1 MQNQPTKKTTVQ
13 ILRKDDATFDEETMS
28 AEARWSYY
36 VASFI
41 KVEPTE
47 GVPIAGR
54 LSMPFLKR
62 NLPEDVEESEGR
74 ERSVPYLY
82 ENNLELRI
90 CVNSYKILWTPRSG
104 DWFVHSEKQ
113 RASGSDG
120 PVDLDRVS
128 EQRRSRFREKLIL
141 NNKWMRE
148 VGQEEVDRLNE
159 KFQSWIK
166 NGPDSTSNATEPHTD
181 EDLAVTDD

>member
-1 MQNQPTKKTTVQ
+1 
-13 ILRKDDATFDEETMS
+13 MS
-28 AEARWSYY
+28 PEARWSYY

-47 GVPIAGR
+47 GVPIEGH

-90 CVNSYKILWTPRSG
+90 CVNSYKILWTPKSE
-104 DWFVHSEKQ
+104 DWFVQSEKQ
-113 RASGSDG
+113 RAQGYNG
-120 PVDLDRVS
+120 PVNLDRAS
-128 EQRRSRFREKLIL
+128 EKRTSKFREKLVRQ
-141 NNKWMRE
+141 NKW
-148 VGQEEVDRLNE
+148 VQAA
-159 KFQSWIK
+159 
-166 NGPDSTSNATEPHTD
+166 GPDAVDGADKFFKTWMEEGFDRASALAKSTNGGGEAMD
-181 EDLAVTDD
+181 ED